1 MATTEQE
8 MVVRGGRPEAAAA
21 EERMKPA
28 RVLTALAEELDVRM
42 EGSKVDVP
50 AETEEAARAW
60 IDDYRAKLTG
70 QTENYLDR
78 QADYFA
84 ELASR
89 QVATIGEPTH
99 LGYVYWD
106 LISISPIQ
114 FVNLPPYQPSKIIA
128 SNELA
133 LFQAVLFINPATNIF
148 NPISAT
154 TILGGRDFR
163 VRFEQVNLTDR
174 DERAGLHLHLGRSPR
189 PLPRSRSSRCSS
201 SRPTPGKTPRL
212 IEQNVTADITDI
224 AQPFAAFAT
233 NHLDV
238 DSDPGFLN
246 VPPQPPQFQHDIP
259 LRYLIYRK

>member
-50 AETEEAARAW
+50 PETEEAARAW
-60 IDDYRAKLTG
+60 IDDYRAKLTRR
-70 QTENYLDR
+70 TESYLDR

-99 LGYVYWD
+99 VGYVYWD

-114 FVNLPPYQPSKIIA
+114 FVALPPYEPSKIIA

-163 VRFEQVNLTDR
+163 VRFEQVNLTDVTNGP
-174 DERAGLHLHLGRSPR
+174 DFTFIGTFPSPA
-189 PLPRSRSSRCSS
+189 PALTFFSQFIIAPDPGQNSR
-201 SRPTPGKTPRL
+201 L
-212 IEQNVTADITDI
+212 VEQNVTADITDI

-233 NHLDV
+233 NQFDV

-246 VPPQPPQFQHDIP
+246 IPPQPPQFQHEIP
-259 LRYLIYRK
+259 LRYLIYSK

>member
-28 RVLTALAEELDVRM
+28 RVLTALAEELDVRV

-50 AETEEAARAW
+50 PETEEAARAW
-60 IDDYRAKLTG
+60 IDDYRAKLTR
-70 QTENYLDR
+70 QTESYLDR

-99 LGYVYWD
+99 VGYVYWD

-114 FVNLPPYQPSKIIA
+114 FVALPPYQPSKIIA

-163 VRFEQVNLTDR
+163 VRFEQVNLTDVTNGP
-174 DERAGLHLHLGRSPR
+174 DFTFIGTFPSPA
-189 PLPRSRSSRCSS
+189 PALTFFSQFIIAPDPGQNSR
-201 SRPTPGKTPRL
+201 L
-212 IEQNVTADITDI
+212 VEQNVTADITDI

-233 NHLDV
+233 NQFDV

-246 VPPQPPQFQHDIP
+246 IPPQPPQFQHDIP
-259 LRYLIYRK
+259 LRYLIYSK

>member
-8 MVVRGGRPEAAAA
+8 MVVRRGRPDAAAA
-21 EERMKPA
+21 EERMRPA
-28 RVLTALAEELDVRM
+28 RVLTALAEELDVTM
-42 EGSKVDVP
+42 EGAKVDVP

-60 IDDYRAKLTG
+60 IDDYRAKLTA

-84 ELASR
+84 ELAGR
-89 QVATIGEPTH
+89 QVDTIGEPTH
-99 LGYVYWD
+99 VGYVYWD
-106 LISISPIQ
+106 LVTISPIQ
-114 FVNLPPYQPSKIIA
+114 FISLPPYQPSKIIA

-133 LFQAVLFINPATNIF
+133 LLQAVLFINPATNIF

-163 VRFEQVNLTDR
+163 VRFEQVNLTDVTNGP
-174 DERAGLHLHLGRSPR
+174 DFTFVGTFPATAPSLTFFSIFIIAPDPGQN
-189 PLPRSRSSRCSS
+189 SR
-201 SRPTPGKTPRL
+201 L
-212 IEQNVTADITDI
+212 VELNATADIVDI

-233 NHLDV
+233 NHLDI

>member
-1 MATTEQE
+1 M
-8 MVVRGGRPEAAAA
+8 
-21 EERMKPA
+21 
-28 RVLTALAEELDVRM
+28 
-42 EGSKVDVP
+42 
-50 AETEEAARAW
+50 
-60 IDDYRAKLTG
+60 
-70 QTENYLDR
+70 YLDR

-99 LGYVYWD
+99 RLRVLD

-163 VRFEQVNLTDR
+163 VR
-174 DERAGLHLHLGRSPR
+174 
-189 PLPRSRSSRCSS
+189 SSR
-201 SRPTPGKTPRL
+201 
-212 IEQNVTADITDI
+212 
-224 AQPFAAFAT
+224 
-233 NHLDV
+233 
-238 DSDPGFLN
+238 
-246 VPPQPPQFQHDIP
+246 
-259 LRYLIYRK
+259 

>member
-8 MVVRGGRPEAAAA
+8 MVVRGGRREAAAA
-21 EERMKPA
+21 EERVKPA

-106 LISISPIQ
+106 LITISPIQ

-163 VRFEQVNLTDR
+163 VRFEQVNLTDVTNGP
-174 DERAGLHLHLGRSPR
+174 DFTFIGTFPSPA
-189 PLPRSRSSRCSS
+189 PALTFFSQFIIAPDPGQDSR
-201 SRPTPGKTPRL
+201 L
-212 IEQNVTADITDI
+212 VEQNVTADITDI
-224 AQPFAAFAT
+224 AQQFAAYET
-233 NHLDV
+233 NHVDV

-259 LRYLIYRK
+259 LRYLIYSK

>member
-8 MVVRGGRPEAAAA
+8 MVVRRGRPDAAAA
-21 EERMKPA
+21 EERMRPA
-28 RVLTALAEELDVRM
+28 RVLTALADELDVRM
-42 EGSKVDVP
+42 DGAKVDVP

-60 IDDYRAKLTG
+60 IDDYRAKLTA

-84 ELASR
+84 ELAGR
-89 QVATIGEPTH
+89 QVETIGEPTH
-99 LGYVYWD
+99 VGYVYWD
-106 LISISPIQ
+106 LVTISPIQ
-114 FVNLPPYQPSKIIA
+114 FISLPPYQPSKIIA

-133 LFQAVLFINPATNIF
+133 LLQAVLFINPATNIF

-163 VRFEQVNLTDR
+163 VRFEQVNLTDVTNGP
-174 DERAGLHLHLGRSPR
+174 DFTFVGTFPATAPSLTFFSIFIIAPDPGQN
-189 PLPRSRSSRCSS
+189 SR
-201 SRPTPGKTPRL
+201 L
-212 IEQNVTADITDI
+212 VELNATADIVDI

-233 NHLDV
+233 NHLDI

-246 VPPQPPQFQHDIP
+246 VPPQAPQFQHDIP
-259 LRYLIYRK
+259 LRYLIYSK